1 MEASVKH
8 GFAQG
13 AFNVNAVAQAKAA
26 IQVHEMFRSAAILQG
41 ADLANG
47 FMGGRCDFMNATLE
61 DKKKGAENIAGAV
74 KKYGEDSPIPI
85 VLHLDHGRD
94 FDSCAA
100 AIAGG
105 YTSVMIDGSS
115 LAFDENVELTREVVK
130 YAHARGVSVE
140 GELGVLAGVEDHVF
154 SECKAAQ
161 GDSGGHPG
169 VPES

>member
-61 DKKKGAENIAGAV
+61 DKKKGAENIAV
-74 KKYGEDSPIPI
+74 I
-85 VLHLDHGRD
+85 VENPNNGKNMGRTAPYPLS
-94 FDSCAA
+94 F
-100 AIAGG
+100 IWTMGG
-105 YTSVMIDGSS
+105 I
-115 LAFDENVELTREVVK
+115 LTPVR
-130 YAHARGVSVE
+130 
-140 GELGVLAGVEDHVF
+140 
-154 SECKAAQ
+154 
-161 GDSGGHPG
+161 P
-169 VPES
+169 P